1 MYLFYYMELRA
12 ITHTPSPRSVP
23 SCDILLLG
31 ASALHENWGSLTQ
44 QLLEALPSRT
54 DRRVRLHYVA
64 VPGQTSPD
72 SFYKYRHL
80 ADQRFDL
87 VLVYDGINDVAANNF
102 PTTLFRE
109 DYSHWSW
116 YERVNHFEN
125 RWRANFLVLP
135 YTVRFL
141 FIRLQESFGWP
152 AYARLHR
159 QRPEWRSQGS
169 LIKTIEPFRSNLR
182 AILEIAQRKRE
193 PVLLMTQ
200 AFYISEG
207 YTAARFREQTLD
219 HTTPALPIETWGQ
232 PENVRATLSAHNA
245 VIAALARQYEHV
257 IFVDQDRLIPKSQTY
272 FRDICHLT
280 AKGSQQFVENIR
292 DQILAL
298 MRVQP

>member
-54 DRRVRLHYVA
+54 DRRVRLHNVA

-141 FIRLQESFGWP
+141 FIRL
-152 AYARLHR
+152 
-159 QRPEWRSQGS
+159 
-169 LIKTIEPFRSNLR
+169 
-182 AILEIAQRKRE
+182 
-193 PVLLMTQ
+193 
-200 AFYISEG
+200 
-207 YTAARFREQTLD
+207 
-219 HTTPALPIETWGQ
+219 
-232 PENVRATLSAHNA
+232 
-245 VIAALARQYEHV
+245 
-257 IFVDQDRLIPKSQTY
+257 
-272 FRDICHLT
+272 
-280 AKGSQQFVENIR
+280 
-292 DQILAL
+292 
-298 MRVQP
+298 